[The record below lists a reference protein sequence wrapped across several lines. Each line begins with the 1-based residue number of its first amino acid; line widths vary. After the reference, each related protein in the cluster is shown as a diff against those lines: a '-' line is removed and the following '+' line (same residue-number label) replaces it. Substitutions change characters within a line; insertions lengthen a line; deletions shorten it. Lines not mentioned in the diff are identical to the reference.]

1 MCNIRGTRGTNL
13 KGVLITAHLFLQCY
27 VVEKIHC
34 VWLVNGE
41 LQVLFEC
48 DRSTGLE
55 SAPVHSVKNK
65 ELVQEY
71 LDRRRH
77 IPHIQKII
85 TMQSTEG
92 LEVDL

>member
-1 MCNIRGTRGTNL
+1 MPTS
-13 KGVLITAHLFLQCY
+13 FLQCY
-27 VVEKIHC
+27 VVSKIHC

-48 DRSTGLE
+48 VHDGAINLE
-55 SAPVHSVKNK
+55 AAPVDLVKNK

-71 LDRRRH
+71 LDRKKH
-77 IPHIQKII
+77 IPHIQKMI

-92 LEVDL
+92 LQVIQQ